1 MIACYFFN
9 KVLFLLSFML
19 AASLTL
25 NSHKVTALQ
34 FVKNMLLP
42 SLPLLHIVPMSHKKA
57 DEWMRSRR
65 IFPSLASL
73 CFVSCVFLY
82 LQDDVVVKDVQGVVQ
97 WVNGQVCWP
106 LQPHLRNDKHLL
118 YISVKKKKSENKRAK
133 KSLVAAA
140 HKSQLQVI
148 QITSP

>member
-1 MIACYFFN
+1 
-9 KVLFLLSFML
+9 
-19 AASLTL
+19 
-25 NSHKVTALQ
+25 
-34 FVKNMLLP
+34 
-42 SLPLLHIVPMSHKKA
+42 
-57 DEWMRSRR
+57 MRSRR